1 MEEVQYDTTIAVD
14 LGNKFIKI
22 KSSKNSYCFVNA
34 MFPREQAGKSLLG
47 SYINWKKPKI
57 FSTRLNGHKEMY
69 FGPDLSEIGHETEW
83 ISSIGDGLSRY
94 SSVEF
99 QVMFEYAIALAV
111 SGFEEENVH
120 IQLVTG
126 LPTLD
131 EKNEEIKQCLVEF
144 LSGTHEVKIQ
154 DEISNEVFDITYTI
168 DSIVV
173 VPQYYG
179 TLSHLAIDEDLNL
192 QENRVT
198 QENVGV
204 VDFGGGGILIDV
216 AHRLDLGA
224 SGFAWQEDLGVDA
237 FHRAVDVNSALS
249 VYTIESL
256 YIEGSETEEYL
267 YEPGNSKRVSDFT
280 PAFMEQR
287 RRATEHVKNLYS
299 RHFRK
304 NEDISVI
311 FQTGGGADFL
321 LQKEL
326 QKELSSQIEIE
337 FIEEPQMSNVNGYYK
352 LGTYMQK
359 MDSVDLPV
367 EEEIEIVENGD

>member
-47 SYINWKKPKI
+47 TYINWKKPKI
-57 FSTRLNGHKEMY
+57 FSTSLNEHKEMY

-111 SGFEEENVH
+111 SDFEEEDVH

-192 QENRVT
+192 KENRVT

-326 QKELSSQIEIE
+326 
-337 FIEEPQMSNVNGYYK
+337 
-352 LGTYMQK
+352 
-359 MDSVDLPV
+359 
-367 EEEIEIVENGD
+367 